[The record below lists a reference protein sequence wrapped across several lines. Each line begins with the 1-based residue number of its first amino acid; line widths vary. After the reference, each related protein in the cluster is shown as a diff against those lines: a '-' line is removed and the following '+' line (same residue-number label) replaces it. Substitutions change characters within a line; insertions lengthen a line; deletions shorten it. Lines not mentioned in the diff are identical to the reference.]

1 MAKALIGFVNT
12 DRHDPRLVAENARLR
27 SRVADLEAVVLRL
40 AEENDHLVATRS
52 ADLLDPQMQPA

>member
-40 AEENDHLVATRS
+40 AEENDHLVASR
-52 ADLLDPQMQPA
+52 AVDLLETQMQPA

>member
-12 DRHDPRLVAENARLR
+12 DRHHPRLIAENARLR

-40 AEENDHLVATRS
+40 AEENDHLLEARP
-52 ADLLDPQMQPA
+52 AEFLDPQMQPA